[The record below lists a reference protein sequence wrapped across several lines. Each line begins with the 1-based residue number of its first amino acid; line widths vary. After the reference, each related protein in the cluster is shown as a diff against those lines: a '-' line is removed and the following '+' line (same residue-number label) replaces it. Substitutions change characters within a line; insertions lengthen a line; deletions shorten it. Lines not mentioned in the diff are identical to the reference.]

1 MTQRMGGTMKPSRVI
16 RFGIA
21 AIVLVLL
28 LAACMH
34 PSDSSSSASGSSSGS
49 SISGST
55 TSPAVEQTTGLESP
69 QSPTHGNPSISMPSA
84 PTGDDGNDK
93 SCVRANWLGNPIPPG
108 DIVTITSAKV
118 ENPFTF
124 DPVATANCGSP
135 SCVNYQFS
143 AANDSGPF
151 CFVGVGN
158 VNGPVSNDGTDTAGY
173 MTLVGRLKCPPKV
186 SSASCQHDAAAMQ
199 SGGGGRFKFNL
210 GVIYK
215 TSSASPSS
223 ESTTSSR
230 PVSPPT
236 SPATSDSSSPVAPG
250 STAAPGST

>member
-1 MTQRMGGTMKPSRVI
+1 MKPSQAI

-34 PSDSSSSASGSSSGS
+34 PSDSGSSASGSPSGS
-49 SISGST
+49 STSEST
-55 TSPAVEQTTGLESP
+55 TSPAIEQTTGLESP
-69 QSPTHGNPSISMPSA
+69 QSPTNDNPSISMPSVPA
-84 PTGDDGNDK
+84 GNDGSDT

-108 DIVTITSAKV
+108 DIVTITSVKV
-118 ENPFTF
+118 EKPFTF
-124 DPVATANCGSP
+124 DPAATANCGSP

-151 CFVGVGN
+151 CYIGVGN
-158 VNGPVSNDGTDTAGY
+158 ENGPVSNDGDDTPGH
-173 MTLVGRLKCPPKV
+173 MTLVGHLKCPPKV
-186 SSASCQHDAAAMQ
+186 SSASCQLDAAAMQ
-199 SGGGGRFKFNL
+199 SGRGGRFEFDL

-215 TSSASPSS
+215 TPPASSSS
-223 ESTTSSR
+223 ESTTSSP

-236 SPATSDSSSPVAPG
+236 SPATSDSSPVAPG
-250 STAAPGST
+250 SP

>member
-1 MTQRMGGTMKPSRVI
+1 MKPSRAI

-21 AIVLVLL
+21 AIALVLL

-34 PSDSSSSASGSSSGS
+34 PSDSGSSTSGSSSGS
-49 SISGST
+49 STSGST
-55 TSPAVEQTTGLESP
+55 TSPAIEQTTGLESP
-69 QSPTHGNPSISMPSA
+69 QSPTKGPFAISLPSA

-93 SCVRANWLGNPIPPG
+93 SCVRATWLGNSIPPG

-124 DPVATANCGSP
+124 DPAATANCGSP

-158 VNGPVSNDGTDTAGY
+158 VNGPVSNDGTETTGH
-173 MTLVGRLKCPPKV
+173 MTLVGRLKCPPKA
-186 SSASCQHDAAAMQ
+186 SFASCQHDAAAMQ
-199 SGGGGRFKFNL
+199 SGRGGRFEFEL

-215 TSSASPSS
+215 TPPASSSS
-223 ESTTSSR
+223 ESTTSSP

-236 SPATSDSSSPVAPG
+236 SPATSDSSLPVAPG
-250 STAAPGST
+250 SP